1 MLSRARMRPRCVAWL
16 TRCQRHLYL
25 AAACMAFVASIFFA
39 ESAWGGGIVPQ
50 PKMGDPLGGLTSE
63 QLARFEVGLV
73 QFNRVF
79 TEEEG
84 LGPVFNKTS
93 CGGCHNNPVGGPGN
107 ITVTR
112 AGLATKDG
120 FDPLAELG
128 GSLFQQEAISDE
140 CAEVVPRKANVIAF
154 RVTNGMMGYGVVQ
167 AIPDDDILALA
178 DPDDANGDG
187 ISGRV
192 NMVGAAEDPPNSPLH
207 VGRFGWKAHA
217 ATMTTFSAGASLNE
231 LGITNPLKPVD
242 NDPNGVNPPALEDC
256 DAVPDPEIGIEFV
269 EQLTDYQR
277 FLAAPPQTPR
287 SGMSGEVIFDTIG
300 CTLCH
305 TPSFTAANDPLLE
318 DAIRNKVVKPYS
330 DFLLHDAGQAADF
343 IEQGMAGARE
353 LKTAPLMGLRVR
365 DPLWHDGRFDAGTFE
380 SRVTLAIL
388 EHGALGSESLDS
400 GVFSNWQALSP
411 AFKSLLIAFLDSL
424 GRREFDADGD
434 DDVELDD
441 FVVFAACFT
450 GPGDFYTPDDACAIS
465 DIDQDGDVDLTDY
478 SSFLA
483 VYFGPYDD
491 CNANGVLDLTDI
503 ITGGSLDDNAN
514 GIPDECETVG
524 DLNGDG
530 VVGIIDLLILLSNWG
545 PCKGCPADLDGD
557 GNVGIFDLLI
567 LVSNWD

>member
-1 MLSRARMRPRCVAWL
+1 M
-16 TRCQRHLYL
+16 
-25 AAACMAFVASIFFA
+25 
-39 ESAWGGGIVPQ
+39 
-50 PKMGDPLGGLTSE
+50 
-63 QLARFEVGLV
+63 
-73 QFNRVF
+73 
-79 TEEEG
+79 
-84 LGPVFNKTS
+84 GPVFNKTS

-112 AGLATKDG
+112 AGMATKGG
-120 FDPLAELG
+120 FDPLADLG

-167 AIPDDDILALA
+167 AIPDDDISALA
-178 DPDDANGDG
+178 DPNDANGDF

-192 NMVGAAEDPPNSPLH
+192 HLVNVVSDPPKTPPSH
-207 VGRFGWKAHA
+207 VGRFGWKAQDA
-217 ATMTTFSAGASLNE
+217 DMMTFSAGASLNE
-231 LGITNPLKPVD
+231 VGLTSPFFMEE
-242 NDPNGVNPPALEDC
+242 NDPNGINPPDLVDC
-256 DAVPDPEIGIEFV
+256 DAVGEPEVGVDFIQ
-269 EQLTDYQR
+269 QLDDFQR
-277 FLAAPPQTPR
+277 FIAAPPQTPR

-300 CTLCH
+300 CGLCH
-305 TPSFTAANDPLLE
+305 TPSFTAADDPLLE

-343 IEQGMAGARE
+343 IEQGMAEARE
-353 LKTAPLMGLRVR
+353 LKTAPLMGLRRR
-365 DPLWHDGRFDAGTFE
+365 DRLWHDGRFSAGTFE
-380 SRVTLAIL
+380 SRVTLAIQ

-400 GVFSNWQALSP
+400 GVFDNWQALSP

-424 GRREFDADGD
+424 GRREFDATGD

-441 FVVFAACFT
+441 FVAFAACFT
-450 GPGDFYTPDDACAIS
+450 GPGSFYTPDDPCAIS

-514 GIPDECETVG
+514 GIPDECETFG
-524 DLNGDG
+524 DLDGDG
-530 VVGIIDLLILLSNWG
+530 VVGILDLLILLSNWG
-545 PCKGCPADLDGD
+545 PCPDPPAPCPADLDGD
-557 GNVGIFDLLI
+557 GNVGILDLL
-567 LVSNWD
+567 LLLSNWG